1 VIQIQKFV
9 QELAARGDELLDHHT
24 SPARAEPDLP
34 NFKKIH

>member
-24 SPARAEPDLP
+24 SAMIQKLAQELTAR
-34 NFKKIH
+34 